1 MRFWSLLSTF
11 FSVYAYTYVDELN
24 LSQYDGFWYEVY
36 DDVFDE
42 TFQKGGSCVTADY
55 TLLENGTVGVKN
67 SEILRNGSVST
78 IDGIAYYEEGNS
90 GGELTVNL
98 YGGSPI
104 PAPYW
109 VIDLGPIVD
118 DAYDY
123 AIVSD
128 DKQVSLF
135 ILARDVE
142 RFFKLYNDEVLN
154 IVEKMGFT
162 RKYNKP
168 LLVNQTNCDF

>member
-11 FSVYAYTYVDELN
+11 FSALAYTYVDELN
-24 LSQYDGFWYEVY
+24 LSQYDGTWYEVY
-36 DDVFDE
+36 DDIFDE
-42 TFQKGGSCVTADY
+42 TFQKGGSCVTAEY
-55 TLLENGTVGVKN
+55 TLLENGTVGVRN

-78 IDGIAYYEEGNS
+78 IDGIAYYEDGNS

-98 YGGSPI
+98 YGGSPV

-109 VIDLGPIVD
+109 VINLGPIVND
-118 DAYDY
+118 EYDY

-128 DKQVSLF
+128 DKQISLF
-135 ILARDVE
+135 VLARDVE
-142 RFFKLYNDEVLN
+142 RFFKLYDDDVLD
-154 IVEKMGFT
+154 IVEDMGFI